1 MKLRYSTAM
10 LLTLLLFSC
19 ETVDPL
25 EPDRVI
31 PNQIQPF
38 VDQFIWEA
46 EKRGVDL
53 DVSKLS
59 FEFETGIQGGSAENS
74 IVGICTR
81 SDNLHLIKID
91 TLNSL
96 WLLSGDLGKE
106 EIVFHEL
113 GHCLLG
119 RFHRDEKFI
128 SDDFASIMRTVG
140 LLLYG
145 DLNKFSSLFIVPGD
159 LKAHR
164 RDYYIEELFN
174 ENIPSP
180 CWSDPDIISSY
191 PLTFF
196 KESFIEERKYRRM
209 WLDPDDNLWFYG
221 KEKNY
226 LLVGGVF
233 QEQLPGL
240 EIAAMSKDSQDKI
253 WIAGFQ
259 EGKIL
264 IGTYNSGIFEPKYD
278 SGDFSLAF
286 SGIDQFIVDGS
297 NRLWLGD
304 NFGNLHVRTEN
315 EFNLVTGL
323 PEGRVWTMRNG
334 PDNSV
339 YALKGGQFYI
349 FESPQKFIQVGKHNS
364 ELPSDFFR
372 SLEVDAQ
379 GVAWMQVSGSA
390 SYLLQ
395 FMPNFEV
402 KRLELHKINLS
413 EIRIN
418 SLTTDGNGNI
428 WAATSNGIKRWEGE
442 MFSKYCAY
450 NTGVPILSFSS
461 MAIGV
466 NGNIW
471 SIGKDT
477 ASLQPILMLSKAG
490 I

>member
-1 MKLRYSTAM
+1 MRYWPG
-10 LLTLLLFSC
+10 TLLLLLIISC

-25 EPDRVI
+25 EPVRVI

-38 VDQFIWEA
+38 VDQFVWEA

-59 FEFETGIQGGSAENS
+59 FEFETGIDGGSAQNS

-140 LLLYG
+140 LLQYG

-164 RDYYIEELFN
+164 RDYYIEELFD
-174 ENIPSP
+174 ENTPAP
-180 CWSDPDIISSY
+180 CWSDPNRISPY
-191 PLTFF
+191 PLRFF
-196 KESFIEERKYRRM
+196 NEVFIIEGKYRRM
-209 WLDPDDNLWFYG
+209 WMDPDDNLWFYG

-233 QEQLPGL
+233 QEPLPGL
-240 EIAAMSKDSQDKI
+240 EIAAMSKDSQDNI

-259 EGKIL
+259 DGEVI
-264 IGTYNSGIFEPKYD
+264 IGTYLSGRFEPKFD
-278 SGDFSLAF
+278 SSDFALDF
-286 SGIDQFIVDGS
+286 SGIDQFLVDGS
-297 NRLWLGD
+297 NRLWVGD
-304 NFGNLHVRTEN
+304 NFGNLHVRSEN
-315 EFNLVTGL
+315 EFDLVTGL
-323 PEGRVWTMRNG
+323 TDGRVWTMRNG
-334 PDNSV
+334 PDNSI

-349 FESPQKFIQVGKHNS
+349 FESPQKFIHVGKHNS

-372 SLEVDAQ
+372 TLEVDAQ
-379 GVAWMQVSGSA
+379 GVAWMQVSGSS

-395 FMPNFEV
+395 FMPNYQV
-402 KRLELHKINLS
+402 IRLELHKINLS
-413 EIRIN
+413 DIRIN
-418 SLTTDGNGNI
+418 SLTTDLNGNI
-428 WAATSNGIKRWEGE
+428 WAATSNGIKKWEGE
-442 MFSKYCAY
+442 TFSKYCTY
-450 NTGVPILSFSS
+450 NTGVPILSFSR
-461 MAIGV
+461 MAIGKS
-466 NGNIW
+466 GNIW